1 MNSAWHNIA
10 WLLRRETMEHRRLFY
25 APVILGAVVIGLNLV
40 MLVIGL
46 INKTHANIK
55 IQFESG
61 SVLNALALNL
71 DTLGPGEMA
80 DLGQAIALLLLAV
93 LLLFLLAFGAATLNY
108 ALGCLFEE
116 RRDRSILF
124 WKSMPTTDGQ
134 SVAAKALIAMLAL
147 PVIYAVA
154 ALVTGWVTMGTYLLL
169 LLGSGASAGHLFA
182 ETHLGATTGLTL
194 AALPIYM
201 LTIAPVTGWLMLCSA
216 VARRHPAL
224 MAMLVPAVFAVL
236 GALGLPNPVWH
247 LLIGQIL
254 PTGYTAALS
263 SLGHAGGFRHALA
276 LLYRPMASLD
286 LWLGL
291 VFAAACLVG
300 ATAYRH
306 RFTTLV

>member
-10 WLLRRETMEHRRLFY
+10 WLLRRETMEHRRLLY
-25 APVILGAVVIGLNLV
+25 APAILGGVVIGLNLI

-46 INKTHANIK
+46 INHTRTSIR

-61 SVLNALALNL
+61 SVLNALALKLNTL
-71 DTLGPGEMA
+71 DPGEMA

-124 WKSMPTTDGQ
+124 WKSLPTTDGQ

-147 PVIYAVA
+147 PVLYTVA
-154 ALVTGWVTMGTYLLL
+154 ALITGWVTISTYLLL
-169 LLGSGASAGHLFA
+169 LLGSGASAAQLLA
-182 ETHLGATTGLTL
+182 ETHLGATTALTL
-194 AALPIYM
+194 AALPIYI
-201 LTIAPVTGWLMLCSA
+201 LTIAPVTGWMMLCSA
-216 VARRHPAL
+216 VSRRHPML
-224 MAMLVPAVFAVL
+224 MAILVPALFAVL

-247 LLIGQIL
+247 LLVGQIL

-263 SLGHAGGFRHALA
+263 SLGHAGGFQHALA
-276 LLYRPMASLD
+276 LLYRPLATLD

-291 VFAAACLVG
+291 VFAVACLVG
-300 ATAYRH
+300 ATVYRH
-306 RFTTLV
+306 RCTTLV